1 MRPDYHPVMTAK
13 LFAYLSYP
21 DAPAALEWME
31 RVGFNVVRRHD
42 DDAGQVL
49 HAEVR
54 LGDAVLMVAS
64 NDAACERPALV
75 GRSTGQGLYLL
86 VDDVDVFYRNA
97 VAAGATSVI
106 EPESTGWGARRARVL
121 DPQGRE
127 WSAGTYEPG
136 VLF

>member
-1 MRPDYHPVMTAK
+1 MNAK

-21 DAPAALEWME
+21 DAPAALDWME
-31 RVGFNVVRRHD
+31 RVGFDVVRRQD
-42 DDAGQVL
+42 GASGLVL

-64 NDAACERPALV
+64 DDAEYQRPPLV

-86 VDDVDVFYRNA
+86 IDDVDLFYRNA
-97 VAAGATSVI
+97 VAAGGTSVI
-106 EPESTGWGARRARVL
+106 EPEDTEWGARRARVL

-127 WSAGTYEPG
+127 WSVGSYAPG
-136 VLF
+136 GVY

>member
-1 MRPDYHPVMTAK
+1 MNAK

-31 RVGFNVVRRHD
+31 RIGFDVVRRQD
-42 DDAGQVL
+42 GASGQVL

-64 NDAACERPALV
+64 DDADYQRPAVV
-75 GRSTGQGLYLL
+75 GRSTGRGLYLL
-86 VDDVDVFYRNA
+86 VDDVEDFYRRA
-97 VAAGATSVI
+97 VAAGGTGVI
-106 EPESTGWGARRARVL
+106 EPESTEWGAQRARVL
-121 DPQGRE
+121 DPQGYE

-136 VLF
+136 AAGQ

>member
-1 MRPDYHPVMTAK
+1 MNAK
-13 LFAYLSYP
+13 LFAYLSYQ
-21 DAPAALEWME
+21 DAPAALKWME
-31 RVGFNVVRRHD
+31 KVGFDVVRRQD
-42 DDAGQVL
+42 GAPGQIL

-64 NDAACERPALV
+64 NDAEYQRPALV

-97 VAAGATSVI
+97 VAAGAITVI
-106 EPESTGWGARRARVL
+106 EPENTEWGARRARVL
-121 DPQGRE
+121 DPQGQE

-136 VLF
+136 VIP